1 MNKTYDANSINKAYI
16 TDKTDTADE
25 GNKSNKSN
33 TNDKG
38 NKNNNRNKGNKGN
51 KGNVINMDNKRANYK
66 RFTSV
71 LIFSFAFLLLLMSVI
86 ADVIDIYEVMSR
98 QKSVCVPIIMYH
110 HVKNTG
116 LGKDVISPYEFE
128 SDLIYLSENNYNTI
142 TMTELI
148 NYVYYDGELPENPI
162 ILTFDDGLYNTYKN
176 VFPLLKKYNKKIVL
190 SIIGKSVDDF
200 TMVKDK
206 NISYAHI
213 SWDEIREMADSGL
226 VEIQNHSYN
235 LHKVSNGRYGC
246 YQRKNESL
254 IMYEEFLSKDILTLQ
269 DKVREAIEFEPNTF
283 TYPYGRYNDNTDA
296 VLKKLGFKATLS
308 VTFGVNLITKDPD
321 RLYDLKRICRSHN
334 HSIEKMIK
342 EGMETLKYIR
352 D

>member
-1 MNKTYDANSINKAYI
+1 VNKV
-16 TDKTDTADE
+16 
-25 GNKSNKSN
+25 NKSN
-33 TNDKG
+33 TVNEANKVNQADKG
-38 NKNNNRNKGNKGN
+38 IK
-51 KGNVINMDNKRANYK
+51 YK
-66 RFTSV
+66 RFTNV
-71 LIFSFAFLLLLMSVI
+71 LVFVFAFLVLLMSI
-86 ADVIDIYEVMSR
+86 ATDVIDIYDVMSR
-98 QKSVCVPIIMYH
+98 QKAICVPIIMYH

-128 SDLIYLSENNYNTI
+128 RDLIYLTENNYNTI

-148 NYVYYDGELPENPI
+148 DYVYYDAKLPENPI

-200 TMVKDK
+200 SRVNDK

-213 SWDEIREMADSGL
+213 TWDELREMADSGL

-246 YQRKNESL
+246 YQKKNESL

-269 DKVREAIEFEPNTF
+269 DKIKEAIEFEPNTF
-283 TYPYGRYNDNTDA
+283 TYPYGRYNNNTDA

-334 HSIEKMIK
+334 QSIEKMIK